1 MACWSQRVG
10 MYAQRSPSLGP
21 TRIRPSTPR
30 ISPLRVR
37 AAEGALSGFSSWAAR
52 FPTWPGEVTSLAPG
66 CVFTTGEDGKKRL
79 LWGILAKDGD
89 VGGGEELSA
98 GVASGTA
105 QLARECRGVAVP
117 CLRPITQTPGGA
129 HPQSGQGSHSQGPCV
144 RYCKPTLSH
153 ADQII
158 LREIGLR
165 LHLWISHLQ
174 KHSSSR
180 VGLHLVW
187 HLCAVMPQLSYAPP
201 PQLSLFLSLMKFPTF
216 FCHFNHPHD
225 FQPVLRT
232 VIAHRCV
239 MSAFVAITPRPLI
252 VGGQIF
258 PSFLI
263 CQRGREGRGGGTVCA
278 RINRKLHSVI
288 SQHALFAFTHY
299 SNLHSV
305 MTIC

>member
-1 MACWSQRVG
+1 MQGCGS
-10 MYAQRSPSLGP
+10 SLP
-21 TRIRPSTPR
+21 TAHHPDPWRRPP
-30 ISPLRVR
+30 P
-37 AAEGALSGFSSWAAR
+37 E
-52 FPTWPGEVTSLAPG
+52 WPGQPFPRTLCQVLQTYSLTCRSNNFEG
-66 CVFTTGEDGKKRL
+66 NWIT
-79 LWGILAKDGD
+79 
-89 VGGGEELSA
+89 
-98 GVASGTA
+98 ASFGNLTFA
-105 QLARECRGVAVP
+105 
-117 CLRPITQTPGGA
+117 
-129 HPQSGQGSHSQGPCV
+129 
-144 RYCKPTLSH
+144 
-153 ADQII
+153 
-158 LREIGLR
+158 
-165 LHLWISHLQ
+165 
-174 KHSSSR
+174 KHSSSE

-201 PQLSLFLSLMKFPTF
+201 PQVSLPLSLSLMKFPTF

-299 SNLHSV
+299 LNSHSV
-305 MTIC
+305 TCVYYTLSWQSVKCCYMSSYMWNTTGDIGETHCLKRSMTYGRLKSYGQPGQPVNIWHCWV